1 MQTACHLLLSWLM
14 MVTKAGLYQLNHLSQ
29 PMSWYVFCSQ
39 LIIFYQGIY
48 LQRVLPPDQIL
59 HCNPETEEEASCMID
74 LLYAEKTIFKA
85 TKRLANAQA
94 LESNLHMNFYRL
106 QSNKA
111 VGLMQKADLDIGIA
125 TLAAMKWGLY
135 HHPTLGAIL
144 HSQKY
149 HRYCQ
154 SLW

>member
-1 MQTACHLLLSWLM
+1 
-14 MVTKAGLYQLNHLSQ
+14 
-29 PMSWYVFCSQ
+29 
-39 LIIFYQGIY
+39 
-48 LQRVLPPDQIL
+48 
-59 HCNPETEEEASCMID
+59 MID

-85 TKRLANAQA
+85 TKCLANAQA

-111 VGLMQKADLDIGIA
+111 VGLMQKADLDIGIM

-135 HHPTLGAIL
+135 HHPTPGTIL

-149 HRYCQ
+149 HCYHQ